1 MGARKGEGMKPKD
14 TTSLLRHKFI
24 ISLLKCASEIIIMH
38 YCEDIIPEEE

>member
-1 MGARKGEGMKPKD
+1 MGKWERGNED
-14 TTSLLRHKFI
+14 TLPHRHKFT